1 VSKGERSG
9 AKAARRKK
17 SGNQK
22 SGNQKSGNQ
31 KSGNHKSGNHKSGNQ
46 ASDAQVRPTQTGAVP
61 SSTRGAEPGH
71 RRPPGQRLWD
81 MPYSAVAPRMI
92 NPAIGLHNLVARA
105 GHNAGYDID
114 LTLLDAPDHRMI
126 RSGVLLAHR
135 VLDGRGEWYLGA
147 PDWVPL
153 LPKERIEPMGQG
165 DLPQALADLIRPFR
179 RRAPLGPVAAI
190 GCERREFALRDDHG
204 VTMALLRDDKVTVRR
219 GGLTT
224 ARYREVMM
232 TPIGPG
238 LSDEQ
243 DFWLS
248 QVLGMAGATR
258 VERFP
263 RLVNRL
269 GAPANGLTDYPMPA
283 LGDGSTRFG
292 VFVASLLGR
301 RLHQLLEA
309 DLALQA
315 DRPNAADELARTA
328 RILRQEICTVA
339 PALEPHWISDLDEE
353 LGWLAAEADDATV
366 GDDPLKAKL
375 RSERYLALLERLV
388 SASRASRTG
397 ESRTRP
403 TNEVLEGMLDRA
415 WRSLG
420 KAADRFSHEPSIE
433 AWADARSK
441 LDTLLGL
448 CDLIEQAEPGRF
460 DQLRPRLAATSELL
474 AEAGRRA
481 TTVQLTRARA
491 EEVSPLEAFELGRRY
506 EQELAEARTAREA
519 FSAGWTRAAKKLDPL
534 RSGREKS
541 PGA

>member
-1 VSKGERSG
+1 
-9 AKAARRKK
+9 
-17 SGNQK
+17 
-22 SGNQKSGNQ
+22 
-31 KSGNHKSGNHKSGNQ
+31 
-46 ASDAQVRPTQTGAVP
+46 
-61 SSTRGAEPGH
+61 
-71 RRPPGQRLWD
+71 
-81 MPYSAVAPRMI
+81 MPYSAAAPRMI

-179 RRAPLGPVAAI
+179 RRATLGPVAAI

-292 VFVASLLGR
+292 AFVASLLRR

-315 DRPNAADELARTA
+315 DQPNAAEELGRTA
-328 RILRQEICTVA
+328 RSLRQEIGTIA
-339 PALEPHWISDLDEE
+339 PALEPDWISDLDEE
-353 LGWLAAEADDATV
+353 LDWLATQAE
-366 GDDPLKAKL
+366 DPDGGAALKGKL

-388 SASRASRTG
+388 SASRATRTG
-397 ESRTRP
+397 ESRTQP
-403 TNEVLEGMLDRA
+403 TNDVLEGMLDRA

-420 KAADRFSHEPSIE
+420 KAADRLSSEPPIE

-441 LDTLLGL
+441 LDTLLGV
-448 CDLIEQAEPGRF
+448 CDLIEQLEPGRF

-481 TTVQLTRARA
+481 TTVQLTRAHA
-491 EEVSPLEAFELGRRY
+491 EEVTPLEAFELGRRY
-506 EQELAEARTAREA
+506 EQELLEARTAREA
-519 FSAGWTRAAKKLDPL
+519 FSAGWMKAAKKLDPR
-534 RSGREKS
+534 RSEHEKS
-541 PGA
+541 SASRPVS